1 MVTSWLLE
9 TRWYILSEGNN
20 TGASLVSHSAPT
32 VSSTG
37 EITKSVGIS
46 HTFTIMTSLQEETAG
61 FHVQEIHERIHKK
74 GGWGGQY

>member
-9 TRWYILSEGNN
+9 TRWRILSEG
-20 TGASLVSHSAPT
+20 SLLSHSAPT

-46 HTFTIMTSLQEETAG
+46 HTFTLMTSLQEETAG
-61 FHVQEIHERIHKK
+61 VHVQEV
-74 GGWGGQY
+74 GGGQ